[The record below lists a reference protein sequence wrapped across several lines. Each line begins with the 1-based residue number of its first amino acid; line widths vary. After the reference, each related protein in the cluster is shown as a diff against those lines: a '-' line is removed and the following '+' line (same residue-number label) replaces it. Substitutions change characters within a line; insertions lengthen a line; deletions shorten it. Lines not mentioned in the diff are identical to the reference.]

1 MWLLVKLLDHEPLQ
15 TSFKKWARYRVSS
28 CSCSRSLDSGDK
40 NAAFVILLL
49 SFLLRTTALVVFMT
63 GQARKRNKQ
72 FNNKRSSNDSNRQES
87 GLSIVRSNSS
97 SVLQYRM
104 SSWILLP
111 GVHPH
116 TYLVIRSSCRRTS
129 YCTILYCTSSGYRD
143 RMRRNCKRAVSRWID
158 RGSHMVVLSRAT
170 GLFAR
175 TPPPPSNLSP
185 CTPYSKDIRYPLA
198 NPLDG

>member
-87 GLSIVRSNSS
+87 GLSIVRSATAVQYSS
-97 SVLQYRM
+97 TGWAAGSSFRASTHTHTWSYARLVVVHHTVLYYT
-104 SSWILLP
+104 
-111 GVHPH
+111 VHLQD
-116 TYLVIRSSCRRTS
+116 T
-129 YCTILYCTSSGYRD
+129 
-143 RMRRNCKRAVSRWID
+143 
-158 RGSHMVVLSRAT
+158 AT
-170 GLFAR
+170 ECGGIASEPFL
-175 TPPPPSNLSP
+175 
-185 CTPYSKDIRYPLA
+185 
-198 NPLDG
+198 GE